1 MAKEK
6 SKKEAKEKKKNIFDI
21 PEIDF
26 EEDSRDEDIK
36 RRKIYN

>member
-1 MAKEK
+1 MTKEK
-6 SKKEAKEKKKNIFDI
+6 YKKETKEKKKNIFDI

-26 EEDSRDEDIK
+26 EEDNKNENIK

>member
-1 MAKEK
+1 MAKVIY
-6 SKKEAKEKKKNIFDI
+6 KKETKEKKKNIFDI

-26 EEDSRDEDIK
+26 EEDNRDENIK

>member
-6 SKKEAKEKKKNIFDI
+6 SKKETKEKKKSIFDI

-26 EEDSRDEDIK
+26 EEDNKNENIK